1 MEKAKSAALAL
12 LVALS
17 LVQSYFLMYG
27 LPSLGAES
35 QAEGYYPS
43 AEVPGSRQ
51 SVEQLVFPERI
62 ILHMGEQRHTVFFPD
77 HLFYELIY
85 EKLKGRVFR
94 GFQRISAASVDWA
107 HVRAEEAG
115 VELRFAKAV
124 PFELLQRVFK
134 LEGDFLFSRDAIEKI
149 WIFAPEGRE
158 DVRAFLF
165 GGDGENVYEVLRVD
179 MTAGDVRQFVGFGEY
194 WPAYRFIDDHL
205 YIPERA
211 LTYLSWT
218 VPIRKYRPEQMEGS
232 LFFDPGATRMTYS
245 SKDGSQIFTDGKR
258 GLKVEQ
264 NGAWLV
270 YTDPVA
276 VNGGASDPLEQLR
289 VAVEFVNRHGGWDG
303 VHLLVPSADGD
314 EGETIRFQQYFRG
327 LPVLPGSDGV
337 RFGHMQL
344 TVRQGEVAQYERP
357 LIVMEGAGA
366 DESPTSAAGSAGVSG
381 SGAAGAG
388 DPDGEAPESGA
399 PKAGENGADGKGVSE
414 SADGSENGAVQGSGH
429 DGVQSGQGGA
439 QGENA
444 GGPANAQGK
453 GAAAAGPSAGAGL
466 SEEGQKDD
474 GPSDATEGGENA
486 ETEKAP
492 GTAAG
497 GEATPADGTGP
508 TTQPG
513 SDTGSGSARPG
524 IALNLSYGDDLLRQ
538 IRAKAQGQKV
548 ESLVPAYR
556 AVLHDD
562 HIRLMPVWAIRLV
575 SGEWRL
581 LDG

>member
-43 AEVPGSRQ
+43 AEVPGSRR

-62 ILHMGEQRHTVFFPD
+62 ILHMGGQRHTVFFPD

-107 HVRAEEAG
+107 RVRAEEAG

-134 LEGDFLFSRDAIEKI
+134 LEGDFLFSRDNIEKI
-149 WIFAPEGRE
+149 WIFAPEGRD

-194 WPAYRFIDDHL
+194 WPEYRFIDDDL

-211 LTYLSWT
+211 LTYPTWT

-232 LFFDPGATRMTYS
+232 LFFNPGATRMTYS

-276 VNGGASDPLEQLR
+276 VNGDVSDPLEQLL

-303 VHLLVPSADGD
+303 VHLLVPSAEGD

-327 LPVLPGSDGV
+327 LPVLPGLDGV

-366 DESPTSAAGSAGVSG
+366 DEESRTPADSAGSAGMSG
-381 SGAAGAG
+381 SGALETGV
-388 DPDGEAPESGA
+388 PTGEARESGA
-399 PKAGENGADGKGVSE
+399 PQAEGNGAEGKDASE
-414 SADGSENGAVQGSGH
+414 SADGSENGAGRGSGP
-429 DGVQSGQGGA
+429 DGA

-444 GGPANAQGK
+444 GEPADAQGK
-453 GAAAAGPSAGAGL
+453 GAVADPSAGAG
-466 SEEGQKDD
+466 SSAGGQTD
-474 GPSDATEGGENA
+474 GGPPGATDGGEDAATEN
-486 ETEKAP
+486 AP
-492 GTAAG
+492 GTAPGGGAIPAG
-497 GEATPADGTGP
+497 GTETV
-508 TTQPG
+508 TQPNADAG
-513 SDTGSGSARPG
+513 TGSARPG
-524 IALNLSYGDDLLRQ
+524 IALDLPYGDDLLRQ
-538 IRAKAQGQKV
+538 IRARAQGQRI

-556 AVLHDD
+556 AVLHED
-562 HIRLMPVWAIRLV
+562 HIRLVPVWAIRLA